1 MFDLLEDGMMNE
13 KTISELRRI
22 FGLNL
27 YEVNIWLALLARGV
41 STAGE
46 LSSIGN
52 VPRSRAYDILESLEK
67 KGFVVMKV
75 GKPIQYIAVPPE
87 EVIEAAKK
95 NVEKDAKERIEEID
109 KLKSSSI
116 MNELNTIYKQGIS
129 LVNPYEVAGAIRG
142 RSNIYTKM
150 ENMIRKAKNQVI
162 IITTEDGLTR
172 KLYALKNAL
181 QYAKNKGVK
190 VKIGGPI
197 TNKNKN
203 ATNMLKK
210 LADVKNI
217 KNVDGRFIVVDGKEA
232 MLMTTDDKEVHP
244 SYDMGVWINSP
255 KVASTLSKMAQSLF
269 K

>member
-1 MFDLLEDGMMNE
+1 MMDE

-27 YEVNIWLALLARGV
+27 YEVNIWLALLARGI

-46 LSSIGN
+46 LSSIAN

-95 NVEKDAKERIEEID
+95 NVEKNAKESIEEIN
-109 KLKSSSI
+109 KLKNSQI
-116 MNELNTIYKQGIS
+116 MNELKMIYKQGMS
-129 LVNPYEVAGAIRG
+129 LIDPYEVAGAIRG
-142 RSNIYTKM
+142 RSNLYSKM
-150 ENMIRKAKNQVI
+150 ESMIRKAKNQVI
-162 IITTEDGLTR
+162 IITSEDGLIR
-172 KLYALKNAL
+172 KLESLRNAF

-190 VKIGGPI
+190 VKLGAPV
-197 TNKNKN
+197 TNKNKEFVN
-203 ATNMLKK
+203 AIKK
-210 LADVKNI
+210 LVDFKPI

-232 MLMTTDDKEVHP
+232 MLITTDDKEVHP
-244 SYDMGVWINSP
+244 SYDMGIWINSP
-255 KVASTLSKMAQSLF
+255 KIATTLSKMAQSLF
-269 K
+269 SK